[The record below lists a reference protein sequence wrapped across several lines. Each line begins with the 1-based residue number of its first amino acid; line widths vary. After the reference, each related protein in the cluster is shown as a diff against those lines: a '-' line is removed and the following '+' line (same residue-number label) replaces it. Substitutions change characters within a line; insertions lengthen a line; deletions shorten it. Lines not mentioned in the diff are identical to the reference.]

1 MVTIIWQS
9 LGWNTTAEL
18 FDVTLTQNCSS
29 GSSSIVSCLGLTLT
43 QASVS
48 PGCIVT
54 VFGVL
59 SKSCAVERERERE
72 GERERKE
79 GRDKGR
85 VKERYIII
93 IMVNI
98 IREAGF
104 GAPGFRVGVN
114 VNVMGR
120 AVDMVAPPDNLIQTI
135 AVSFSSTRTLGPVP
149 LVLPPGTIVGTRNS

>member
-1 MVTIIWQS
+1 MEYCQS
-9 LGWNTTAEL
+9 LVL
-18 FDVTLTQNCSS
+18 F
-29 GSSSIVSCLGLTLT
+29 
-43 QASVS
+43 
-48 PGCIVT
+48 
-54 VFGVL
+54 
-59 SKSCAVERERERE
+59 EREREREGGREKGRE

-93 IMVNI
+93 IIMVNI
-98 IREAGF
+98 IHEAGF

-114 VNVMGR
+114 VNVIGR